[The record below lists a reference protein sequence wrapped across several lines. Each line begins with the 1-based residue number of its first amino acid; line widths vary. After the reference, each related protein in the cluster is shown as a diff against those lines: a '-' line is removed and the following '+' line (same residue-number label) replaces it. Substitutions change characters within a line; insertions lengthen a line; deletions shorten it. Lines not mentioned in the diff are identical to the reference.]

1 MVENKNNWKIF
12 TIIRKLQSY
21 FRFKIGSF
29 PIQNY
34 HGNVFIYLK
43 YSRSGHPLKK
53 ITNINKK
60 YQKMKKMRMAKK
72 IPVMSK
78 KEEKKTA
85 LLHFI
90 SNLIKSKQFFYPRTK

>member
-78 KEEKKTA
+78 KEEKKDIVTFHFKSYQIKTI
-85 LLHFI
+85 LL
-90 SNLIKSKQFFYPRTK
+90 SAY